1 MERKTTRGLLAL
13 LFAFVVAC
21 TVSCATPAGRTTG
34 TVVDDATITAR
45 VKTALLADKDV
56 SGVAVSV
63 DTFKGEVV
71 LNGAVSTQ
79 AQIDKAESLARG
91 VSGVKSVKNLI
102 RIKEPT
108 GDASLPSRR
117 GAHGK
122 GRGGE
127 SHPFFVESL
136 GTGHQWP
143 SPLVGTRGAARCGFT
158 PRPWWS
164 CPAVRAG

>member
-1 MERKTTRGLLAL
+1 MMGQKSTRGILAL

-21 TVSCATPAGRTTG
+21 TVSCATPAGRSTG

-79 AQIDKAESLARG
+79 AQVDKAESLARG
-91 VSGVKSVKNLI
+91 VSGVNSVRNLI
-102 RIKEPT
+102 RIK
-108 GDASLPSRR
+108 
-117 GAHGK
+117 
-122 GRGGE
+122 
-127 SHPFFVESL
+127 
-136 GTGHQWP
+136 
-143 SPLVGTRGAARCGFT
+143 
-158 PRPWWS
+158 
-164 CPAVRAG
+164 

>member
-13 LFAFVVAC
+13 LFAFVVAF

-79 AQIDKAESLARG
+79 AQLEKAESLARG
-91 VSGVKSVKNLI
+91 VSGVRSVKNLI
-102 RIKEPT
+102 QIK
-108 GDASLPSRR
+108 
-117 GAHGK
+117 
-122 GRGGE
+122 
-127 SHPFFVESL
+127 
-136 GTGHQWP
+136 
-143 SPLVGTRGAARCGFT
+143 
-158 PRPWWS
+158 
-164 CPAVRAG
+164 

>member
-63 DTFKGEVV
+63 
-71 LNGAVSTQ
+71 VSTGVPPQ
-79 AQIDKAESLARG
+79 RSSGRSALSMNSMSRSG
-91 VSGVKSVKNLI
+91 VSAIRSGV
-102 RIKEPT
+102 
-108 GDASLPSRR
+108 
-117 GAHGK
+117 
-122 GRGGE
+122 
-127 SHPFFVESL
+127 
-136 GTGHQWP
+136 
-143 SPLVGTRGAARCGFT
+143 
-158 PRPWWS
+158 
-164 CPAVRAG
+164 